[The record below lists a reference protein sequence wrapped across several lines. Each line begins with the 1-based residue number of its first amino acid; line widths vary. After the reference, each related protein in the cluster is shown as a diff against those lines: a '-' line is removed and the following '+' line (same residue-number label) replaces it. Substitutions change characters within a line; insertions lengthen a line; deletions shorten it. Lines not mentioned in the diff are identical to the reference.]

1 MSTVWH
7 YILIFLGVA
16 IEGPIVTLT
25 AAALAGNGLLN
36 PLIVFL
42 AAGLGNV
49 TGDLGWYLL
58 GYFGGFESRL
68 RSWPRFARFEPQIE
82 QIKVDMAQRAPRL
95 LLASKLS
102 LGIGS
107 IPALIAAGIVRV
119 PWWRVVAVQV
129 VGEIIWTGGLLLL
142 GFFLGQYIPQ
152 IMRDLR
158 IATIVGSV
166 LLLLLVGWLLRDQIG
181 TVIKNKN

>member
-1 MSTVWH
+1 M
-7 YILIFLGVA
+7 IFLGVA
-16 IEGPIVTLT
+16 IEGPVVTLT

-36 PLIVFL
+36 PLLVFL
-42 AAGLGNV
+42 AAGAGNV
-49 TGDLGWYLL
+49 AGDLGWYLL

-68 RSWPRFARFEPQIE
+68 RAWPRFARFEPQIAH
-82 QIKVDMAQRAPRL
+82 IKADVARRAPRL
-95 LLASKLS
+95 LLAAKLS

-107 IPALIAAGIVRV
+107 IPTLIAAGIVRV

-129 VGEIIWTGGLLLL
+129 VGEIIWSGSLVLI

-158 IATIVGSV
+158 IATMVGGA
-166 LLLLLVGWLLRDQIG
+166 LLFLLIGWLLRNQIG
-181 TVIKNKN
+181 AMIKNKY